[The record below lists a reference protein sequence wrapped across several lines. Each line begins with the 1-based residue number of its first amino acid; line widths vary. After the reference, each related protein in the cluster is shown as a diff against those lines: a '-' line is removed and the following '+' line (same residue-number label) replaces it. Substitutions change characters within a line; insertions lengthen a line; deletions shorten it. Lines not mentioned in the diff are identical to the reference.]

1 MASKTRAKKP
11 TRPRKRPVVPR
22 RPKRHQPE
30 SLRLRQISPSI
41 SCTDVEKSIAW
52 YRDVLGFTVGERW
65 EEKGRLIGI
74 QMKAGACD
82 LMLGQDDF
90 SKGRDRKKGEAMRL
104 WFSTTQDLDE
114 LAARVK
120 ARGVPLD
127 RELQTLDWGDRA
139 FALTDP
145 DGIKLTIIEA

>member
-1 MASKTRAKKP
+1 MAAKPRARKP
-11 TRPRKRPVVPR
+11 ARRKRPVVPR
-22 RPKRHQPE
+22 HPKRRQPE

-41 SCTDVEKSIAW
+41 TCNDVERSIAW

-65 EEKGRLIGI
+65 EEHGRLLGI

-82 LMLGQDDF
+82 LMLNQDDF
-90 SKGRDRKKGEAMRL
+90 AKGRDRKKGEAMRL

-120 ARGVPLD
+120 AHGVVLD